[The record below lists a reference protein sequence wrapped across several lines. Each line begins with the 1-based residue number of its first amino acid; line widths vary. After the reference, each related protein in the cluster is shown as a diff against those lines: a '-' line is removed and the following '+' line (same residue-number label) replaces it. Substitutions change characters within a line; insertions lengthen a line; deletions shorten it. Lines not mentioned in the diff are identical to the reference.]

1 MRIVICEDTVLLAE
15 GLQRIVERA
24 GHEVTGLLGDAD
36 ALRGVDP
43 AAVDLVVTDVR
54 MPPGHGDDG
63 LRAAL
68 ELRAARAELPV
79 LVLSQYVAV
88 AYARRLLDSGGGVG
102 YLLKERVGRVGDF
115 LRALDTV
122 SAGGVVVDPE
132 VVRKMFTPTVLD
144 RLTPR
149 EGEVLALMAE
159 GRANTEIAAALVVSD
174 AAVAKHVANIF
185 AKLDLPPEEG
195 NRRVRAILAYLTDR

>member
-1 MRIVICEDTVLLAE
+1 MRILIAEDSVLL
-15 GLQRIVERA
+15 
-24 GHEVTGLLGDAD
+24 AD
-36 ALRGVDP
+36 ALRAIDP
-43 AAVDLVVTDVR
+43 DTVDLVLTDVR

-68 ELRAARAELPV
+68 DLRAGRAGVPV
-79 LVLSQYVAV
+79 LVLSQYVAA

-122 SAGGVVVDPE
+122 ASGGVVVDPE
-132 VVRKMFTPTVLD
+132 VISKMFTPTVLD

-159 GRANTEIAAALVVSD
+159 GRSNADIAAALVVSD

-195 NRRVRAILAYLTDR
+195 NRRVRAILTYLTER